1 MEGLDAKLERVQGD
15 VSNLISLYDFAEKQ
29 YAYDKIREPM
39 QVSTHIS
46 SNLDAQLNCQL
57 FLNL

>member
-29 YAYDKIREPM
+29 YTYDKIREPM
-39 QVSTHIS
+39 QVSSHIS
-46 SNLDAQLNCQL
+46 SNLEAQFDCKL
-57 FLNL
+57 FLKP